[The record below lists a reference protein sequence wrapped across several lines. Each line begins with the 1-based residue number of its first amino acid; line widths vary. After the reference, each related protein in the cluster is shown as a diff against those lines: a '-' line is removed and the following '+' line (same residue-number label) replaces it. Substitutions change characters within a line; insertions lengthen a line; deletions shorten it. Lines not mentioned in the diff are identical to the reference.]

1 MAGERFTIA
10 DITAFCAIE
19 FARGLMKF
27 KPGEEG
33 FTALQAW
40 RDRVAERPSA
50 RV

>member
-1 MAGERFTIA
+1 VNDQSENLSTL
-10 DITAFCAIE
+10 
-19 FARGLMKF
+19 RGLMKF

-40 RDRVAERPSA
+40 RDRVAERPRA